1 MTKSTVAGR
10 ERSVTVFCFE
20 RKPYKLKGETLIM
33 NMKKTI
39 FSGVVLGLSL
49 AALAAFSTGCRSAVS
64 PYEKNDAEGYNV
76 SVKYDANGGIFTT
89 HSTVIVDSYDANK
102 YKSADGKTAEIALLA
117 PDADER
123 GRENSF
129 LPTKSGCFLA
139 GWYEER
145 IETGKDEQGNP
156 IYEYSGKWD
165 FKKDRLEVDL
175 DKKYSA
181 TEPAVTLYAAWV
193 PVYEVEIYDLET
205 KELLTEYNFDPLND
219 EEIEIP
225 SWNVETGAME
235 MYKFPEKTGYTLK
248 NVYYDAEGK
257 DLIESDKVAHHGILD
272 EEKGTAQNNIMKFY
286 VEWTEG
292 EWFHIYNAD
301 QFIKNAGASVNYVI
315 YEDLDFEGK
324 IWPTS
329 FATGNFVG
337 TIEGGG
343 HKITNVSVEQTNN
356 SKPYAGLFGQITEKA
371 KISDVSFENVT
382 FTIKS
387 GTRVAGAS
395 YGLFAGLVSEGSVV
409 ENVSVKGGKIAVDSG
424 CYFATEDYVI
434 GLVCGMGA
442 VPVEYSDI
450 SFEVTGD
457 NPEKIEISQD
467 GTRIELN
474 FVTE

>member
-1 MTKSTVAGR
+1 
-10 ERSVTVFCFE
+10 
-20 RKPYKLKGETLIM
+20 
-33 NMKKTI
+33 
-39 FSGVVLGLSL
+39 
-49 AALAAFSTGCRSAVS
+49 
-64 PYEKNDAEGYNV
+64 
-76 SVKYDANGGIFTT
+76 
-89 HSTVIVDSYDANK
+89 
-102 YKSADGKTAEIALLA
+102 
-117 PDADER
+117 
-123 GRENSF
+123 
-129 LPTKSGCFLA
+129 
-139 GWYEER
+139 
-145 IETGKDEQGNP
+145 
-156 IYEYSGKWD
+156 
-165 FKKDRLEVDL
+165 
-175 DKKYSA
+175 
-181 TEPAVTLYAAWV
+181 
-193 PVYEVEIYDLET
+193 
-205 KELLTEYNFDPLND
+205 
-219 EEIEIP
+219 
-225 SWNVETGAME
+225 
-235 MYKFPEKTGYTLK
+235 
-248 NVYYDAEGK
+248 
-257 DLIESDKVAHHGILD
+257 
-272 EEKGTAQNNIMKFY
+272 MKFY

-329 FATGNFVG
+329 FATGNFAG

-424 CYFATEDYVI
+424 CYFATDDYVI

-450 SFEVTGD
+450 SCEVTGD

-467 GTRIELN
+467 GVHIELN